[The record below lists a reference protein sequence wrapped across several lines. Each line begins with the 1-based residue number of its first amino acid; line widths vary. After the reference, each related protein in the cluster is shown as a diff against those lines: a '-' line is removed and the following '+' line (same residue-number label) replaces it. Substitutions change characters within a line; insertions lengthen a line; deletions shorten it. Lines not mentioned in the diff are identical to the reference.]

1 MTTSTDCVSPVRAP
15 TSTILRQKF
24 GGCRD
29 DKFSDDISDALVE
42 VTDDVWFGQLFTVE
56 IE

>member
-1 MTTSTDCVSPVRAP
+1 MCVTSTVPGVHP
-15 TSTILRQKF
+15 KI

-42 VTDDVWFGQLFTVE
+42 VTDDVWFGPLFTVE